1 MFHCGD
7 LKIKTNTKLFP
18 RPWERDRVRGLTER
32 EKLEILR
39 SSSAEHVLVSLAD
52 AFGQRFRNKF
62 GMTIK
67 HNKSRHPERSEGSPI
82 EGVSRADCS
91 TPHPS
96 LLPKEK
102 ENFCGHAELVGNCPS
117 PREEGVGERVQL
129 KEKINPSL
137 KIVSF
142 RKMLKDNFSQPYG
155 TQSHKVQLRFT
166 CSASVSLG
174 ESSGCPVKH
183 LGYLK
188 KCAFTLAEVL
198 ITLGII
204 GVVAAITIPSLV
216 TNYQK
221 HVVETKLAKFNSTMN
236 QAMRLSMVD
245 NGDPDGWLERNHNY
259 SYPETVEFMNTYFL
273 PYMKYIK
280 TEPSSSQNGI
290 RVILLDGSYFSFSV
304 TQDGGDIVYYVNG
317 KTEINPRN
325 KFQYQF
331 TKKKDIGT
339 NDVNSASYIEP
350 YIFRW
355 NGSVNHLKNGNT
367 WACKKGCTNCG
378 YCTKL
383 IQLNGWKIPKDYP
396 W

>member
-1 MFHCGD
+1 
-7 LKIKTNTKLFP
+7 
-18 RPWERDRVRGLTER
+18 
-32 EKLEILR
+32 
-39 SSSAEHVLVSLAD
+39 
-52 AFGQRFRNKF
+52 
-62 GMTIK
+62 MTIK
-67 HNKSRHPERSEGSPI
+67 HNKSRHPEQSEGSQI

-102 ENFCGHAELVGNCPS
+102 ESSCGHAELVSASLPERIGKFPS
-117 PREEGVGERVQL
+117 PREEGVRERVQL

-142 RKMLKDNFSQPYG
+142 RKMLKDNFAQPYG
-155 TQSHKVQLRFT
+155 TLSHKVQLRFT

-188 KCAFTLAEVL
+188 KCALTLAEVL

-236 QAMRLSMVD
+236 QAMRLSMID
-245 NGDPDGWLERNHNY
+245 NGDPDSWLERNHNY

-273 PYMKYIK
+273 PYIKYIK
-280 TEPSSSQNGI
+280 TDPSPSQNGI
-290 RVILLDGSYFSFSV
+290 RVTLLDGSLFSFSV

-317 KTEINPRN
+317 KPEINPRN

-331 TKKKDIGT
+331 TKRADLSGWEK
-339 NDVNSASYIEP
+339 VNSSGYIEP
-350 YIFRW
+350 YVFMW
-355 NGSVNHLKNGNT
+355 NGNVTHLKNGNT

>member
-1 MFHCGD
+1 MGNLLNALITDISVGGNRLFHCGD

-18 RPWERDRVRGLTER
+18 
-32 EKLEILR
+32 
-39 SSSAEHVLVSLAD
+39 
-52 AFGQRFRNKF
+52 
-62 GMTIK
+62 
-67 HNKSRHPERSEGSPI
+67 
-82 EGVSRADCS
+82 
-91 TPHPS
+91 S

-102 ENFCGHAELVGNCPS
+102 ESSCGHAELVSASLAERTGQFPS

-129 KEKINPSL
+129 EEKINPSL

-155 TQSHKVQLRFT
+155 TQSHKVQLHFT

-259 SYPETVEFMNTYFL
+259 SYPETVEFIDIKEDNDNDEISEQRKIGYF
-273 PYMKYIK
+273 IK
-280 TEPSSSQNGI
+280 GH
-290 RVILLDGSYFSFSV
+290 
-304 TQDGGDIVYYVNG
+304 
-317 KTEINPRN
+317 
-325 KFQYQF
+325 
-331 TKKKDIGT
+331 KD
-339 NDVNSASYIEP
+339 
-350 YIFRW
+350 
-355 NGSVNHLKNGNT
+355 
-367 WACKKGCTNCG
+367 
-378 YCTKL
+378 
-383 IQLNGWKIPKDYP
+383 
-396 W
+396 

>member
-1 MFHCGD
+1 MFHCGE
-7 LKIKTNTKLFP
+7 IKLSNNNLFHCQGEEGFG
-18 RPWERDRVRGLTER
+18 RLCHSEFISASLSERIAKFPQGEGVCRSEQS
-32 EKLEILR
+32 EILR
-39 SSSAEHVLVSLAD
+39 SSSTEVLQSNGLSL
-52 AFGQRFRNKF
+52 R
-62 GMTIK
+62 MTNSFDN
-67 HNKSRHPERSEGSPI
+67 HNECRHPEQSEGSQAG
-82 EGVSRADCS
+82 GVRINSSPQSFLLGEETVGGLC
-91 TPHPS
+91 HP
-96 LLPKEK
+96 
-102 ENFCGHAELVGNCPS
+102 ELVSGSLTERIGEFPS
-117 PREEGVGERVQL
+117 PREENLFVSALAPCGRGEGR
-129 KEKINPSL
+129 
-137 KIVSF
+137 
-142 RKMLKDNFSQPYG
+142 G
-155 TQSHKVQLRFT
+155 
-166 CSASVSLG
+166 
-174 ESSGCPVKH
+174 
-183 LGYLK
+183 GYLK

-216 TNYQK
+216 TSYQK
-221 HVVETKLAKFNSTMN
+221 HVVETKLARFNSTMN
-236 QAMRLSMVD
+236 QTMRLSMAD
-245 NGDPDGWLERNHNY
+245 NGDPDSWLERNHNY

-290 RVILLDGSYFSFSV
+290 RVTLLDGSYFSFSV
-304 TQDGGDIVYYVNG
+304 TQDGGDIVYYING

>member
-7 LKIKTNTKLFP
+7 LKLRKNNNLFP
-18 RPWERDRVRGLTER
+18 RQGAV
-32 EKLEILR
+32 
-39 SSSAEHVLVSLAD
+39 
-52 AFGQRFRNKF
+52 AFG
-62 GMTIK
+62 GL
-67 HNKSRHPERSEGSPI
+67 
-82 EGVSRADCS
+82 C
-91 TPHPS
+91 
-96 LLPKEK
+96 
-102 ENFCGHAELVGNCPS
+102 AELIGNCPS
-117 PREEGVGERVQL
+117 PREEGVGEKVHSFIKIKIL
-129 KEKINPSL
+129 KRI
-137 KIVSF
+137 I
-142 RKMLKDNFSQPYG
+142 
-155 TQSHKVQLRFT
+155 
-166 CSASVSLG
+166 
-174 ESSGCPVKH
+174 
-183 LGYLK
+183 K

-216 TNYQK
+216 TSYQK

-245 NGDPDGWLERNHNY
+245 NGDPDSWLERNHNY

-273 PYMKYIK
+273 PYIKYIK
-280 TEPSSSQNGI
+280 TDPSPSQNGI
-290 RVILLDGSYFSFSV
+290 RVTLLDGSLFSFSV

-317 KTEINPRN
+317 KPEINPRN

-331 TKKKDIGT
+331 TKRADLSGWEK
-339 NDVNSASYIEP
+339 VNSSGYIEP
-350 YIFRW
+350 YVFMW
-355 NGSVNHLKNGNT
+355 NGNVTHLKNGNT

>member
-1 MFHCGD
+1 MFHCQGD
-7 LKIKTNTKLFP
+7 
-18 RPWERDRVRGLTER
+18 G
-32 EKLEILR
+32 
-39 SSSAEHVLVSLAD
+39 
-52 AFGQRFRNKF
+52 AFG
-62 GMTIK
+62 GL
-67 HNKSRHPERSEGSPI
+67 S
-82 EGVSRADCS
+82 
-91 TPHPS
+91 
-96 LLPKEK
+96 
-102 ENFCGHAELVGNCPS
+102 HAELIGNCPS

-129 KEKINPSL
+129 REKINPSL

-142 RKMLKDNFSQPYG
+142 RKRLKDNFF
-155 TQSHKVQLRFT
+155 L
-166 CSASVSLG
+166 SLG
-174 ESSGCPVKH
+174 ESSSYSKGFF
-183 LGYLK
+183 K

-236 QAMRLSMVD
+236 QAVRLSMVD
-245 NGDPDGWLERNHNY
+245 NGDPDGW
-259 SYPETVEFMNTYFL
+259 VEQSREYTYADMVDFMNTYFL
-273 PYMKYIK
+273 PYMKYVK
-280 TEPSSSQNGI
+280 MERSTSNYNNGV
-290 RVILLDGSYFSFSV
+290 RVILLDGSMFTFAI
-304 TQDGGDIVYYVNG
+304 DLNGGDIVYYVNG

-331 TKKKDIGT
+331 TKRVHWSSADKM
-339 NDVNSASYIEP
+339 NSASYIEP
-350 YIFRW
+350 YILNW
-355 NGSVNHLKNGNT
+355 NGTVDHLKTGAI

>member
-1 MFHCGD
+1 MEKLNYSLENGGGNLLNALITVILVGGSRLFHCGD
-7 LKIKTNTKLFP
+7 LKLRKNNNLFP
-18 RPWERDRVRGLTER
+18 RQGAV
-32 EKLEILR
+32 
-39 SSSAEHVLVSLAD
+39 
-52 AFGQRFRNKF
+52 AFG
-62 GMTIK
+62 GL
-67 HNKSRHPERSEGSPI
+67 
-82 EGVSRADCS
+82 C
-91 TPHPS
+91 
-96 LLPKEK
+96 
-102 ENFCGHAELVGNCPS
+102 AELIGNCPS
-117 PREEGVGERVQL
+117 PREEGVGERVHSFIKIKIL
-129 KEKINPSL
+129 KRI
-137 KIVSF
+137 I
-142 RKMLKDNFSQPYG
+142 
-155 TQSHKVQLRFT
+155 
-166 CSASVSLG
+166 
-174 ESSGCPVKH
+174 
-183 LGYLK
+183 K

-245 NGDPDGWLERNHNY
+245 NGDPDSWLERNHNY

-273 PYMKYIK
+273 PYIKYIK
-280 TEPSSSQNGI
+280 TDPSPSQNGI
-290 RVILLDGSYFSFSV
+290 RVTLLDGSLFSFSV

-317 KTEINPRN
+317 KPEINPRN

-331 TKKKDIGT
+331 TKRADLSGWEK
-339 NDVNSASYIEP
+339 VNSSGYIEP
-350 YIFRW
+350 YVFMW
-355 NGSVNHLKNGNT
+355 NGNVTHLKNGNT